1 MCRSSGTRTTEKGDC
16 SMTRITTSTPQQWNR
31 IDKLKNRV
39 IKGLTDQPGD
49 DRIRKVVMRMWERM
63 GYSPKAILI
72 SDCPISGAIWLDW
85 LKETNSQLR
94 SQLGSQ
100 LHSQLGSQLDSQL
113 YSQLYSQL
121 GSQLDS
127 QLCSQ
132 LDSQLYSQ
140 LDSQLYSQLGSQL
153 NSQLDS
159 QLRSQLYSQLYIS
172 LWWRACAAWYEGATI
187 LGVKFSEDIYS
198 LFKEWSLCVPVIY
211 ANSVIPVVSRFPVE
225 IHWKGDLLHNE
236 SSPSVLFKSGWR
248 LWSIDGFPVDEQIVM
263 QPETQTIE
271 QIDKEE
277 NQDVKSIRISRF
289 GWPRYIKESGAQC
302 LDKRKNEV
310 EGTREALFQCKD
322 GSKILVV
329 TCPTRRIFALGVPL
343 QVQTCHEA
351 QSWLH
356 GGKKINVIA
365 AT

>member
-72 SDCPISGAIWLDW
+72 SDCPISGVIWLDW

-100 LHSQLGSQLDSQL
+100 LH
-113 YSQLYSQL
+113 
-121 GSQLDS
+121 
-127 QLCSQ
+127 
-132 LDSQLYSQ
+132 
-140 LDSQLYSQLGSQL
+140 SQLGSQL

-172 LWWRACAAWYEGATI
+172 LWWRSCAAWYEGATI
-187 LGVKFSEDIYS
+187 LGVKFSEDVYS

-322 GSKILVV
+322 GSKRLVV